1 MEQFSF
7 SINNCLA
14 KSGIS
19 CALSRLYNQEM
30 PVIVCVGTD
39 AVSGDSL
46 GPFVGTLLKEMEVP
60 AFIYGYLD
68 NPITAQKISS
78 VLAFIKSTHPDSKVL
93 VIDSA
98 VGKIDEIGL
107 IKISN
112 SGIKPGLG
120 ADKDLP
126 MVGDVSIIGIVESKG
141 RATVERLKTTRLRLI
156 WEMSN
161 IIAGAISDYIDYNNT
176 EPKPIYKSLTK
187 IGKVIEKD
195 KKVI

>member
-1 MEQFSF
+1 MNTASA
-7 SINNCLA
+7 S
-14 KSGIS
+14 
-19 CALSRLYNQEM
+19 
-30 PVIVCVGTD
+30 VGTD

-126 MVGDVSIIGIVESKG
+126 IGIVESKG

-156 WEMSN
+156 WEMAN
-161 IIAGAISDYIDYNNT
+161 IIAGAISDYIDYNNA

-187 IGKVIEKD
+187 IGKIIEKD

>member
-7 SINNCLA
+7 SINNSVV
-14 KSGIS
+14 KSGIFS
-19 CALSRLYNQEM
+19 SLKRLYNQKM

-46 GPFVGTLLKEMEVP
+46 GPFVGTLLKEKNIP

-68 NPITAQKISS
+68 NPITAQNVAGLDK
-78 VLAFIKSTHPDSKVL
+78 FIKKTHPDSKIL

-98 VGKIDEIGL
+98 VGKADEIGL
-107 IKISN
+107 IKVTD

-126 MVGDVSIIGIVESKG
+126 LVGDVSIMGIVESKG

-156 WEMSN
+156 WEMAN
-161 IIAGAISDYIDYNNT
+161 VIAQAICDYIDYKQVQ
-176 EPKPIYKSLTK
+176 EGDIYKSLTK
-187 IGKVIEKD
+187 IGRLVEKS
-195 KKVI
+195 KKAI

>member
-7 SINNCLA
+7 SVNNCLA

-19 CALSRLYNQEM
+19 CAIKRLYSQDM

-46 GPFVGTLLKEMEVP
+46 GPFVGTLLKEMGIP
-60 AFIYGYLD
+60 AFIYGHLD

-78 VLAFIKSTHPDSKVL
+78 VLSFIKSAHPDSKVL

-98 VGKIDEIGL
+98 VGKADEIGL

-112 SGIKPGLG
+112 CGIKPGLG

-126 MVGDVSIIGIVESKG
+126 MVGDVSIMGIVESKG

-156 WEMSN
+156 WEMAN
-161 IIAGAISDYIDYNNT
+161 IIAGAISEYIDYNNA
-176 EPKPIYKSLTK
+176 EQANRYKSLTK
-187 IGKVIEKD
+187 IGKVIEKT